1 MATTAKHFAGA
12 PVTCHAFNGSR
23 TEVAI
28 SPNNHEVEIY
38 SQKGG
43 DWELTAT
50 LKQHEQRVTGI
61 DWAPSSNMIVTCGVD
76 RNSYVWTR
84 EDNEWK
90 PALVILRLNRA
101 ATCVKWSPKGNKF
114 AVGSGAKIICVC
126 YYELEHK
133 W

>member
-1 MATTAKHFAGA
+1 M
-12 PVTCHAFNGSR
+12 TCHAFNKKRS
-23 TEVAI
+23 EVAI

-38 SQKGG
+38 SQKGS

-50 LKQHEQRVTGI
+50 LKQHEQRVTSI
-61 DWAPSSNMIVTCGVD
+61 DWAPNSNKIVTCGVD

-84 EDNEWK
+84 EGTEWK

-101 ATCVKWSPKGNKF
+101 ATCVKWSPVENKF

-126 YYELEHK
+126 HYDEDHK
-133 W
+133 WFV